1 MLFCKR
7 IYSLGFWVFLN
18 LRNSVVVVK
27 QTESLDVRSLGTVNA
42 TERTQERL
50 AKKNIYLQACL
61 RS

>member
-7 IYSLGFWVFLN
+7 TYSLDFWVFLN

-27 QTESLDVRSLGTVNA
+27 QTESLDIRSLGIVNA

-50 AKKNIYLQACL
+50 VTKNIYLQACL
-61 RS
+61 RF